1 MFEAPEPLDGPVGDV
16 SLRKLEIFCTV
27 AALGSVRRAAEV
39 LYVTQPA
46 VSAQLKYLQERV
58 GARLLY
64 WDGSEMHLTEAGH
77 RIHAWAR
84 DVLAR
89 TRDVMSEVR
98 GFTAGSRGRV
108 RVSTSLPAGPYLVGP
123 ILADFASAH
132 RDVEIC
138 LTSYFPEHVTAV
150 AAGGGCD
157 FAVTI
162 EEESVVSEPGL
173 EYEVL
178 GYEEIVLIGRPGGLP
193 RRASIAQDELSEL
206 SFVLPP
212 QQFVG
217 HTTFL
222 RKQLTSPAIYPLTIA
237 AEIDQAETIKEAVKR
252 DVGVAFL
259 SRRAVQDDLDD
270 GTLRS
275 IKVKD
280 LVLRLPVLLLRGR
293 GRWFSPAQQHVL
305 ESLRTGIVEALGR

>member
-1 MFEAPEPLDGPVGDV
+1 MLEVPEPLDGPVGDI
-16 SLRKLEIFCTV
+16 SLHKLEIFCTV

-46 VSAQLKYLQERV
+46 VSAQLKYLQARV
-58 GARLLY
+58 GTQLLY
-64 WDGSEMHLTEAGH
+64 WTGSEMHLTEAGQ
-77 RIHAWAR
+77 RTYAWAR

-89 TRDVMSEVR
+89 TRDVMSEAR
-98 GFTAGSRGRV
+98 GFAAGHRGRV

-123 ILADFASAH
+123 ILADFASAN

-150 AAGGGCD
+150 AAAGGCD
-157 FAVTI
+157 FAVTV

-178 GYEEIVLIGRPGGLP
+178 GHEEIVLVGRPGGHP
-193 RRASIAQDELSEL
+193 QRSTIAQHDLSQL

-212 QQFVG
+212 QQFVA

-222 RKQLTSPAIYPLTIA
+222 RKQLKSPTINTLTTA
-237 AEIDQAETIKEAVKR
+237 AEIDQVDAIKEAVKR
-252 DVGVAFL
+252 DVGITFL
-259 SRRAVQDDLDD
+259 SRRAVQGELDD
-270 GTLRS
+270 GTLRA
-275 IKVKD
+275 IRIKD
-280 LVLRLPVLLLRGR
+280 LTLTLPVLLLRGR
-293 GRWFSPAQQHVL
+293 GRWFSPAQQQVL
-305 ESLRTGIVEALGR
+305 DALRTGIVAALAR